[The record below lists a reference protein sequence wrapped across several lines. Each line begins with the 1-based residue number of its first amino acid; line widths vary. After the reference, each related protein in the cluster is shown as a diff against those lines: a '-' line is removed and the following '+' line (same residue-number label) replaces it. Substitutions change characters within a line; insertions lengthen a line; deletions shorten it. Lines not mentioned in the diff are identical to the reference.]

1 MIRDQEEIKS
11 RDDGK
16 IMANREE
23 IITTLIGRLTPLAGP
38 GVEVEESTELVT
50 TLGLDSQ
57 KVLDLLL
64 DLEDDFDVLVP
75 MEDLVDVQTVGQLAD
90 VILLRLED

>member
-1 MIRDQEEIKS
+1 MPNHDEILQGLIQRLKP
-11 RDDGK
+11 
-16 IMANREE
+16 MAE
-23 IITTLIGRLTPLAGP
+23 GA
-38 GVEVEESTELVT
+38 EVTADTDLGT

-75 MEDLVDVQTVGQLAD
+75 MEALVDVQTVGELAA
-90 VILLRLED
+90 VIHARIQEG